1 MAFKKVIKETESYNS
16 PSEIFWDLTRR
27 KLSGVFSYQDEIMK
41 RYTEIADKHSD
52 IALQLPTGSG
62 KTLIGLLISEWRRR
76 KGEKVVYLCP
86 TKQLAHQV
94 SEQATEKYGL
104 SVALLIGSQ
113 KDFIPSKSS
122 AYKQADKIAIT
133 TYSGLFNSNPFFKD
147 ADIILLDDAHAAEN
161 YIASQWSVFIERYND
176 KHETCYNALC
186 SLIRPFLD
194 HVTATKLAD
203 NDQIDKNWVDMLP
216 VNIKVKIEN
225 DLINLLDI
233 NTRDSDLRYPWGLIK
248 SNLDACQIFISST
261 GILIRP
267 LIPPTFTH
275 QPFSNAKQRI
285 YMSATLGNG
294 GDLERLTGRKSIHR
308 ISASDSFSYQGVG
321 RRFFMFPEM
330 SLDHDELINLRNDLL
345 KSVSKSVFLVPN
357 NKVAEEI
364 KNGLDDSIK
373 KFDATDIEITKKDFK
388 NAPKASAVLANRYD
402 GIDFPG
408 EECRLLFIEGLPKTT
423 NLQEKFLMT
432 QMGAHVL
439 YNERIQ
445 TRIIQAIGR
454 CTRSS
459 DDYSAVVITG
469 EDLPDY
475 LTNKKFIAYLQ
486 PYLQAEIQFGIGQ
499 SKDVLKNDFLE
510 NFEIFIQNGQ
520 DWEDAYQQIIN
531 LRGKTIQET
540 LPCLDSLSEISKLE
554 IDFQEFLWQKDYL
567 GASDVASTIIGK
579 LTHPDLRGY
588 RALWNYLAGYVEY
601 LEYISNKNN
610 TLKIKAIEH
619 FKESHK
625 AAPYVQWLTKLQK
638 MKLEGKSITDEEI
651 SYRLLLQ
658 SQISGISSYLTKLGT
673 SHSKKY
679 DEFEKEIREGLKK
692 PETFEEAQRKLGELL
707 GFSSGNEE
715 SQGAPDPW
723 WICENRCVVF
733 EDYINTTE
741 NQSLSITKTRQAA
754 SHPNWIKENRF
765 KDNPNVFIT
774 PVVVSPI
781 QKIDSEAI
789 VHAKNLFFW
798 SRDDFL
804 AWAEQALMTIREL
817 RQSFYLDGDLDW
829 QARAADLLKERKID
843 FLSIEKIVRS
853 RPINEALGHANPK
866 E

>member
-1 MAFKKVIKETESYNS
+1 MAFKKMTKETRNYNS
-16 PSEIFWDLTRR
+16 PSEIFRDLTRR
-27 KLSGVFSYQDEIMK
+27 KLPGVLLHQDEIMK
-41 RYTEIADKHSD
+41 SYAEVADKYSD

-62 KTLIGLLISEWRRR
+62 KTLVGLLIAEWRRR
-76 KGEKVVYLCP
+76 RGEKVVYLCP

-113 KDFIPSKSS
+113 KDFTPSEIS

-161 YIASQWSVFIERYND
+161 YIASQWSVFIERYNN
-176 KHETCYNALC
+176 KHETCYKALC
-186 SLIRPFLD
+186 SLIEPLLD

-203 NDQIDKNWVDMLP
+203 DDQIDKNWVDMLP
-216 VNIKVKIEN
+216 VNIKIKIEN
-225 DLINLLDI
+225 NLINLLDTYTK
-233 NTRDSDLRYPWGLIK
+233 NSDLRYPWGLIK

-267 LIPPTFTH
+267 LIPPTFIH
-275 QPFSNAKQRI
+275 KPFFNAKQRI

-308 ISASDSFSYQGVG
+308 ISATDSFSNQGVG

-330 SLDHDELINLRNDLL
+330 SLEHDELINLRNDLL
-345 KSVSKSVFLVPN
+345 KSVDKSVFLVPN
-357 NKVAEEI
+357 NRVADEI
-364 KNGLDDSIK
+364 RSGLDSSIK
-373 KFDATDIEITKKDFK
+373 IFNATDIETTKKDFK
-388 NAPKASAVLANRYD
+388 NASKASAILANRYD

-408 EECRLLFIEGLPKTT
+408 EECRLLFIEGLPKAT

-445 TRIIQAIGR
+445 TRIIQAVGR
-454 CTRSS
+454 CTRSLE
-459 DDYSAVVITG
+459 DYSAVVITG

-475 LTNKKFIAYLQ
+475 LTNKKFITYLQ
-486 PYLQAEIQFGIGQ
+486 PEFQAEIIFGIEQ
-499 SKDVLKNDFLE
+499 SKDASRDNFLD
-510 NFEIFIQNGQ
+510 NFEIFIKNDK
-520 DWEDAYQQIIN
+520 DWEEANQQIIE
-531 LRGKTIQET
+531 LRDDSKQEA
-540 LPCLDSLSEISKLE
+540 LLCLNDLSEVCKHE
-554 IDFQEFLWQKDYL
+554 IEFQELLWQKDYL
-567 GASDVASTIIGK
+567 KASDVASTIIGK
-579 LTHPDLRGY
+579 LIHGDLRGY

-601 LEYISNKNN
+601 LEFVSSKNN
-610 TLKIKAIEH
+610 ALEIRAAEH
-619 FKESHK
+619 FKESHR
-625 AAPYVQWLTKLQK
+625 AAPYVQWLTRLQRL
-638 MKLEGKSITDEEI
+638 KLEDASINDEDI
-651 SYRLLLQ
+651 NNKLILQ
-658 SQISGISSYLTKLGT
+658 SQISGISLCLSKLGT
-673 SHSKKY
+673 SHARKY

-733 EDYINTTE
+733 EDYINTTK
-741 NQSLSITKTRQAA
+741 NQSLNITKTRQAA
-754 SHPNWIKENRF
+754 SHPNWIKEHRF

-804 AWAEQALMTIREL
+804 AWAEQALRTIREL